1 MNKKIKALDLVSR
14 IESEKEIPQKIRFER
29 KDI

>member
-14 IESEKEIPQKIRFER
+14 IESGKEIPQKIRFER